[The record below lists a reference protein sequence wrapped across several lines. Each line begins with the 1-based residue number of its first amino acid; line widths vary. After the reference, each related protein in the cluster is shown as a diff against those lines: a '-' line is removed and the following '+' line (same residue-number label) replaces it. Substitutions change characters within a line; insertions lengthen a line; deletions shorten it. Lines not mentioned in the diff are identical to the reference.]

1 MLNMKNNLSFFFV
14 FIFSFFSA
22 FSQNGTITGS
32 VQDDKSDEAISEV
45 KVLIQNSD
53 MQAFSDNDGVFNF
66 KSNVPAGIQTLI
78 FSKYG
83 YENKSFKVIVPDNG
97 TVSIDKLKLKYKIQ
111 VSTITTDVEPV
122 QEPIS
127 VAEVSQLEE
136 EPTEEVNS
144 MDAPVNDQ
152 FTISISDDEL
162 SDDTSGSDNIS
173 GLLQSSKDVFFRTAA
188 YEFSSSFFK
197 VRGLDSDNGM
207 VHINGIEMNKLYN
220 GRPQW
225 GNWGGLN
232 DVLRNQDFTDGIT
245 PSTYSFGG
253 LLGANNIN
261 VRASEYSK
269 GGRITYSSSNR
280 SYTNRLMAT
289 YSSGIIE
296 GGWAYALSMGRR
308 WGDEGYQDATFYDS
322 NSLFVSIEKKISNKH
337 SINFTGIYAPNRR
350 GKSSP
355 NTQEVYDLKNIRYN
369 DYWGWHDGKKRNSRV
384 KRVVEPIIMLN
395 HYWDI
400 NDRTSL
406 NTNIGYQFGE
416 LGNSRLD
423 YAGGANPSPSYYQDL
438 PSYYLADNNGP
449 DYEGAYLAQQNFVN
463 DGQINWNRIY
473 DANLTNTIANQNAA
487 YVQYEDRSDDKQLTI
502 NSIFKKEINDNISF
516 NSTLNYKKL
525 VSNNFAQITDMLGGS
540 GYSNIDSFDN
550 LQYNL
555 LNPNLIVDKGDKFK
569 YNYNLFADVINAYSQ
584 VVFKYNK
591 LDFYLAASYTDTNY
605 QREGL
610 FDNEANTG
618 NSLGKGEKN

>member
-1 MLNMKNNLSFFFV
+1 
-14 FIFSFFSA
+14 
-22 FSQNGTITGS
+22 
-32 VQDDKSDEAISEV
+32 
-45 KVLIQNSD
+45 

-280 SYTNRLMAT
+280 SYTNRLMA
-289 YSSGIIE
+289 
-296 GGWAYALSMGRR
+296 
-308 WGDEGYQDATFYDS
+308 
-322 NSLFVSIEKKISNKH
+322 V
-337 SINFTGIYAPNRR
+337 
-350 GKSSP
+350 
-355 NTQEVYDLKNIRYN
+355 
-369 DYWGWHDGKKRNSRV
+369 
-384 KRVVEPIIMLN
+384 
-395 HYWDI
+395 
-400 NDRTSL
+400 
-406 NTNIGYQFGE
+406 
-416 LGNSRLD
+416 
-423 YAGGANPSPSYYQDL
+423 
-438 PSYYLADNNGP
+438 
-449 DYEGAYLAQQNFVN
+449 
-463 DGQINWNRIY
+463 
-473 DANLTNTIANQNAA
+473 
-487 YVQYEDRSDDKQLTI
+487 
-502 NSIFKKEINDNISF
+502 
-516 NSTLNYKKL
+516 
-525 VSNNFAQITDMLGGS
+525 
-540 GYSNIDSFDN
+540 
-550 LQYNL
+550 
-555 LNPNLIVDKGDKFK
+555 
-569 YNYNLFADVINAYSQ
+569 
-584 VVFKYNK
+584 
-591 LDFYLAASYTDTNY
+591 SYTHLTLPTIY
-605 QREGL
+605 
-610 FDNEANTG
+610 
-618 NSLGKGEKN
+618 SV

>member
-32 VQDDKSDEAISEV
+32 VEDDKSNEAISEV

-53 MQAFSDNDGVFNF
+53 MQVFSDNDGVFNF
-66 KSNVPAGIQTLI
+66 KNNVPAGIQTLI

-111 VSTITTDVEPV
+111 ISTITTDVQPAPEL
-122 QEPIS
+122 IS
-127 VAEVSQLEE
+127 VAEVSQLDE
-136 EPTEEVNS
+136 EPTEEVSS

-261 VRASEYSK
+261 VRASEYSE
-269 GGRITYSSSNR
+269 GGRVTYSSSNR

-296 GGWAYALSMGRR
+296 GGWSYALSMGRR

-473 DANLTNTIANQNAA
+473 DANLTNNIANENAA

-569 YNYNLFADVINAYSQ
+569 YNYN
-584 VVFKYNK
+584 
-591 LDFYLAASYTDTNY
+591 
-605 QREGL
+605 
-610 FDNEANTG
+610 
-618 NSLGKGEKN
+618 

>member
-516 NSTLNYKKL
+516 NSTLNL
-525 VSNNFAQITDMLGGS
+525 S
-540 GYSNIDSFDN
+540 
-550 LQYNL
+550 
-555 LNPNLIVDKGDKFK
+555 LIH
-569 YNYNLFADVINAYSQ
+569 I
-584 VVFKYNK
+584 
-591 LDFYLAASYTDTNY
+591 
-605 QREGL
+605 
-610 FDNEANTG
+610 
-618 NSLGKGEKN
+618 

>member
-1 MLNMKNNLSFFFV
+1 
-14 FIFSFFSA
+14 
-22 FSQNGTITGS
+22 
-32 VQDDKSDEAISEV
+32 
-45 KVLIQNSD
+45 
-53 MQAFSDNDGVFNF
+53 
-66 KSNVPAGIQTLI
+66 
-78 FSKYG
+78 
-83 YENKSFKVIVPDNG
+83 
-97 TVSIDKLKLKYKIQ
+97 
-111 VSTITTDVEPV
+111 
-122 QEPIS
+122 
-127 VAEVSQLEE
+127 
-136 EPTEEVNS
+136 
-144 MDAPVNDQ
+144 
-152 FTISISDDEL
+152 
-162 SDDTSGSDNIS
+162 
-173 GLLQSSKDVFFRTAA
+173 
-188 YEFSSSFFK
+188 
-197 VRGLDSDNGM
+197 M

-232 DVLRNQDFTDGIT
+232 DVLRNQDFTDGIS

-261 VRASEYSK
+261 VRASEYSE

-322 NSLFVSIEKKISNKH
+322 NSLFVSVEKKISNKH

-400 NDRTSL
+400 DDRTSL

-449 DYEGAYLAQQNFVN
+449 DYEGAYLAQQNFED

-473 DANLTNTIANQNAA
+473 DANLTNTIANENAA

-502 NSIFKKEINDNISF
+502 NTIFKKRI
-516 NSTLNYKKL
+516 
-525 VSNNFAQITDMLGGS
+525 
-540 GYSNIDSFDN
+540 
-550 LQYNL
+550 
-555 LNPNLIVDKGDKFK
+555 
-569 YNYNLFADVINAYSQ
+569 
-584 VVFKYNK
+584 
-591 LDFYLAASYTDTNY
+591 
-605 QREGL
+605 
-610 FDNEANTG
+610 
-618 NSLGKGEKN
+618 

>member
-1 MLNMKNNLSFFFV
+1 M
-14 FIFSFFSA
+14 
-22 FSQNGTITGS
+22 
-32 VQDDKSDEAISEV
+32 
-45 KVLIQNSD
+45 
-53 MQAFSDNDGVFNF
+53 FNF
-66 KSNVPAGIQTLI
+66 KNNVPAGIQTLI

-337 SINFTGIYAPNRR
+337 SINFTA
-350 GKSSP
+350 
-355 NTQEVYDLKNIRYN
+355 V
-369 DYWGWHDGKKRNSRV
+369 
-384 KRVVEPIIMLN
+384 
-395 HYWDI
+395 
-400 NDRTSL
+400 
-406 NTNIGYQFGE
+406 
-416 LGNSRLD
+416 
-423 YAGGANPSPSYYQDL
+423 
-438 PSYYLADNNGP
+438 
-449 DYEGAYLAQQNFVN
+449 
-463 DGQINWNRIY
+463 
-473 DANLTNTIANQNAA
+473 
-487 YVQYEDRSDDKQLTI
+487 
-502 NSIFKKEINDNISF
+502 
-516 NSTLNYKKL
+516 
-525 VSNNFAQITDMLGGS
+525 
-540 GYSNIDSFDN
+540 
-550 LQYNL
+550 
-555 LNPNLIVDKGDKFK
+555 
-569 YNYNLFADVINAYSQ
+569 
-584 VVFKYNK
+584 
-591 LDFYLAASYTDTNY
+591 SYTHLTLPTSD
-605 QREGL
+605 L
-610 FDNEANTG
+610 V
-618 NSLGKGEKN
+618 

>member
-1 MLNMKNNLSFFFV
+1 MKNNLLLFFV
-14 FIFSFFSA
+14 FIFSLFST

-32 VQDDKSDEAISEV
+32 VQDDKSNKTISEV
-45 KVLIQNSD
+45 KVLIQNLD
-53 MQAFSDNDGVFNF
+53 MQSFSNSEGVFNF
-66 KSNVPAGIQTLI
+66 KNNVPAGKQILL

-83 YENKSFKVIVPDNG
+83 YENKSFEVIVPENG

-111 VSTITTDVEPV
+111 VSTINPES
-122 QEPIS
+122 QS
-127 VAEVSQLEE
+127 VPEFSQLVD
-136 EPTEEVNS
+136 EPTQELS
-144 MDAPVNDQ
+144 SIDAPVNDQ

-261 VRASEYSK
+261 VRASEYSE

-308 WGDEGYQDATFYDS
+308 WGDEGYQGTFHPLY
-322 NSLFVSIEKKISNKH
+322 SL
-337 SINFTGIYAPNRR
+337 GL
-350 GKSSP
+350 
-355 NTQEVYDLKNIRYN
+355 VYI
-369 DYWGWHDGKKRNSRV
+369 
-384 KRVVEPIIMLN
+384 
-395 HYWDI
+395 
-400 NDRTSL
+400 
-406 NTNIGYQFGE
+406 
-416 LGNSRLD
+416 
-423 YAGGANPSPSYYQDL
+423 GGANRLS
-438 PSYYLADNNGP
+438 
-449 DYEGAYLAQQNFVN
+449 
-463 DGQINWNRIY
+463 
-473 DANLTNTIANQNAA
+473 
-487 YVQYEDRSDDKQLTI
+487 
-502 NSIFKKEINDNISF
+502 
-516 NSTLNYKKL
+516 
-525 VSNNFAQITDMLGGS
+525 
-540 GYSNIDSFDN
+540 
-550 LQYNL
+550 
-555 LNPNLIVDKGDKFK
+555 
-569 YNYNLFADVINAYSQ
+569 
-584 VVFKYNK
+584 
-591 LDFYLAASYTDTNY
+591 
-605 QREGL
+605 
-610 FDNEANTG
+610 
-618 NSLGKGEKN
+618 